1 MVSHRVQRQER
12 SKGPAA
18 QKGNFV
24 SALLIVGVVI
34 AVPVLYAAD
43 RIMKARAQARRKA
56 EMGER
61 LAAAAAKGER
71 QHQRQ
76 EQAAEASAALTSVIP
91 AINRPPLPAPSEPA
105 PVPPRDSASRQPV
118 ARESSEE
125 PVTRDLGL
133 LDPAHPEARPEAPER
148 EAREREA
155 PGPEAPGPE
164 APGRDAAAHVTGHAP
179 ARPRPGCGR
188 TAQQD
193 HTHLRRASRTGEHMV
208 RSPGRP

>member
-71 QHQRQ
+71 LHQRQ
-76 EQAAEASAALTSVIP
+76 ERAAKASAALTSVIP

-133 LDPAHPEARPEAPER
+133 LDPAHPEA
-148 EAREREA
+148 
-155 PGPEAPGPE
+155 GPEAPG
-164 APGRDAAAHVTGHAP
+164 GDAAAHVTGHAP

-188 TAQQD
+188 TAQQY
-193 HTHLRRASRTGEHMV
+193 HTHLRRGSRTGEHMV
-208 RSPGRP
+208 RSPGRL

>member
-71 QHQRQ
+71 LHQRQ
-76 EQAAEASAALTSVIP
+76 ERAAKASAALTSVIP

-133 LDPAHPEARPEAPER
+133 LDPAHPEAGPEAPGGDAPGPEAPER
-148 EAREREA
+148 EA
-155 PGPEAPGPE
+155 PGH
-164 APGRDAAAHVTGHAP
+164 DAAAHVTGHAP

-193 HTHLRRASRTGEHMV
+193 HTHLRRGSRTGEHMV

>member
-71 QHQRQ
+71 LHQRQ
-76 EQAAEASAALTSVIP
+76 ERAAKASAALTSVIP

-118 ARESSEE
+118 ARESSAEE
-125 PVTRDLGL
+125 LGG
-133 LDPAHPEARPEAPER
+133 DAPAH
-148 EAREREA
+148 
-155 PGPEAPGPE
+155 
-164 APGRDAAAHVTGHAP
+164 VSGHGP

-193 HTHLRRASRTGEHMV
+193 HTHLRRASRTGEHVV
-208 RSPGRP
+208 RSPGRS